1 MVQVA
6 AASGRLSG
14 GAESQAL
21 LTQEEVG
28 PAYLTFEMLEPEKT
42 KIICRYTDSKPA
54 AVSMNYGK
62 GKVICTGFS
71 LTGVTE
77 EKVVKKILEKSL
89 HNREAHSDDAGVRI
103 FPWKGQNGFLY
114 LAVLNRS
121 GNWRSASVTLAGAV
135 QEAYDIETG
144 VRLNHKESEINVPL
158 FPAGGR
164 MIAVRIGKGEKSK

>member
-1 MVQVA
+1 
-6 AASGRLSG
+6 
-14 GAESQAL
+14 
-21 LTQEEVG
+21 
-28 PAYLTFEMLEPEKT
+28 
-42 KIICRYTDSKPA
+42 
-54 AVSMNYGK
+54 MNYGK

-77 EKVVKKILEKSL
+77 EKVVKKSLEKSL

>member
-1 MVQVA
+1 M
-6 AASGRLSG
+6 
-14 GAESQAL
+14 
-21 LTQEEVG
+21 
-28 PAYLTFEMLEPEKT
+28 
-42 KIICRYTDSKPA
+42 
-54 AVSMNYGK
+54 
-62 GKVICTGFS
+62 
-71 LTGVTE
+71 
-77 EKVVKKILEKSL
+77 KKILEKSL

-135 QEAYDIETG
+135 QEAHDIETG

>member
-1 MVQVA
+1 
-6 AASGRLSG
+6 
-14 GAESQAL
+14 
-21 LTQEEVG
+21 
-28 PAYLTFEMLEPEKT
+28 
-42 KIICRYTDSKPA
+42 
-54 AVSMNYGK
+54 MNYGK

-121 GNWRSASVTLAGAV
+121 GNWRSASVTLAGAGSRRLMTLK
-135 QEAYDIETG
+135 QESGSIT
-144 VRLNHKESEINVPL
+144 RNLKSTCRC
-158 FPAGGR
+158 FPPEVA
-164 MIAVRIGKGEKSK
+164 